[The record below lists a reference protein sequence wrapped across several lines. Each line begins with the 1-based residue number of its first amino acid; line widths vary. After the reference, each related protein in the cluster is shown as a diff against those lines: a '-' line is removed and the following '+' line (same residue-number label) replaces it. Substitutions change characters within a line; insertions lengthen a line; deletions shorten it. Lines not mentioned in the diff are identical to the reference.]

1 MAANT
6 PQQHVQAIQKA
17 DNGKYDYGNMKSSNK
32 NIQAIHDAKN
42 DELKSER
49 VKQIEKERKEAQECT
64 IIVSGMRKGGPNENI
79 LANADAEHIYLYFD
93 AITNYSYSRTVE
105 KTQFATE
112 NRVEYSDHAVIKD
125 KQFTLTAY
133 INTSPTYIRQGNKID
148 QDTDPNNPA
157 ASMRP
162 AKAMELLERLVD
174 ERQII
179 SLATEEMGL
188 LENMII
194 TKVTAKREA
203 SEGAALVVD
212 LEFQEFRTFELY
224 KTKDAAI
231 TADPKKTG
239 TKNKG
244 AVQSSSK
251 STANPDKLK
260 NEQTVVKKTE
270 GFSGA
275 VAEDGPGGI
284 TLRDEDGNLIDWKEK
299 KGGGIVT
306 PKGYKPNVSL
316 NRK

>member
-6 PQQHVQAIQKA
+6 PQQHVQAVKKAEDEAKQQQNTQNTQKPA
-17 DNGKYDYGNMKSSNK
+17 
-32 NIQAIHDAKN
+32 
-42 DELKSER
+42 ET
-49 VKQIEKERKEAQECT
+49 QECT
-64 IIVSGMRKGGPNENI
+64 IIVSGMRKGGPNEHI
-79 LANADAEHIYLYFD
+79 LENADAEHIYLYFD
-93 AITNYSYSRTVE
+93 AIPSYSYSRTVE

-125 KQFTLTAY
+125 KQFSLTAY
-133 INTSPTYIRQGNKID
+133 INSSPTIIRKGNKID
-148 QDTDPNNPA
+148 QDTDPQNPA

-194 TKVTAKREA
+194 TKLTAKRET

-224 KTKDAAI
+224 KTVDA
-231 TADPKKTG
+231 TATTTTDPKKVKG

-244 AVQSSSK
+244 AVQNS
-251 STANPDKLK
+251 ANGSADPNKFK
-260 NEQTVVKKTE
+260 NETSVMNGDWGHTYDPATGELKDANGNVL
-270 GFSGA
+270 
-275 VAEDGPGGI
+275 EDFI
-284 TLRDEDGNLIDWKEK
+284 KEK
-299 KGGGIVT
+299 KGGVVGRN
-306 PKGYKPNVSL
+306 GFKPDYLKRN
-316 NRK
+316 

>member
-6 PQQHVQAIQKA
+6 PQQHVQAVKKAEDEAKQQQNTQNTQKPA
-17 DNGKYDYGNMKSSNK
+17 
-32 NIQAIHDAKN
+32 
-42 DELKSER
+42 ET
-49 VKQIEKERKEAQECT
+49 QECT
-64 IIVSGMRKGGPNENI
+64 IIVSGMRKGGPNEHI
-79 LANADAEHIYLYFD
+79 LENADAEHIYLYFD
-93 AITNYSYSRTVE
+93 AIANYSYSRTVE
-105 KTQFATE
+105 KTQYATE
-112 NRVEYSDHAVIKD
+112 NRVDYSDHAVIKD
-125 KQFTLTAY
+125 KQFSLTAY
-133 INTSPTYIRQGNKID
+133 INSSPTVIRKGNKID
-148 QDTDPNNPA
+148 QDTDPQNPA

-194 TKVTAKREA
+194 TKVTAKRDT

-231 TADPKKTG
+231 TADPKKSE

-270 GFSGA
+270 GLA
-275 VAEDGPGGI
+275 TGG
-284 TLRDEDGNLIDWKEK
+284 TRVDTPNGSTWYDEDGNYVGH
-299 KGGGIVT
+299 KGGW
-306 PKGYKPNVSL
+306 YKPNVGL
-316 NRK
+316 EINK

>member
-6 PQQHVQAIQKA
+6 PQQHVQAVKKAEDEAKQQQNTQNTQDTQKT
-17 DNGKYDYGNMKSSNK
+17 
-32 NIQAIHDAKN
+32 
-42 DELKSER
+42 
-49 VKQIEKERKEAQECT
+49 QECT
-64 IIVSGMRKGGPNENI
+64 IIVSGMRKGGPNEHI
-79 LANADAEHIYLYFD
+79 LENADAEHIYLYFD
-93 AITNYSYSRTVE
+93 AIPNYSYSRTVE

-125 KQFTLTAY
+125 KQFSLTCY

-148 QDTDPNNPA
+148 QDTDPQNPA

-194 TKVTAKREA
+194 TKLTAKRET

-212 LEFQEFRTFELY
+212 LEFQEFRTFEIY
-224 KTKDAAI
+224 KTVDA
-231 TADPKKTG
+231 TATTTTDPKKVKG

-244 AVQSSSK
+244 AVQSSANGSADPNK
-251 STANPDKLK
+251 FKDESTAWKGGVFDGHSYNPETGELTNGNGEVLEDF
-260 NEQTVVKKTE
+260 KK
-270 GFSGA
+270 
-275 VAEDGPGGI
+275 
-284 TLRDEDGNLIDWKEK
+284 K
-299 KGGGIVT
+299 GGIVT
-306 PKGYKPNVSL
+306 RNGFKPDYLKRN
-316 NRK
+316 

>member
-6 PQQHVQAIQKA
+6 PQQHVQAVKKAEDEAKQQQNTQNTQKPA
-17 DNGKYDYGNMKSSNK
+17 
-32 NIQAIHDAKN
+32 
-42 DELKSER
+42 ET
-49 VKQIEKERKEAQECT
+49 QECT
-64 IIVSGMRKGGPNENI
+64 IIVSGMRKGGPNEHI
-79 LANADAEHIYLYFD
+79 LENADAEHIYLYFD
-93 AITNYSYSRTVE
+93 AIPNYSYSRTVE

-125 KQFTLTAY
+125 RQFTLSAY
-133 INTSPTYIRQGNKID
+133 INSSPTYIRKGNKID
-148 QDTDPNNPA
+148 QDTDPQNPA

-194 TKVTAKREA
+194 TKVTAKRET

-231 TADPKKTG
+231 TADPKKSE

-244 AVQSSSK
+244 AVQSSSNNAADSYK
-251 STANPDKLK
+251 FK
-260 NEQTVVKKTE
+260 NENTVMVEKGEHYTRTTTSDKITWTKNSTGEIVGEEELKK
-270 GFSGA
+270 S
-275 VAEDGPGGI
+275 
-284 TLRDEDGNLIDWKEK
+284 
-299 KGGGIVT
+299 GGIVT
-306 PKGYKPNVSL
+306 GEGYKPNVPLS
-316 NRK
+316 RK